1 MEYSSIQSR
10 HLDQGPDGA
19 PHSSRQSWR
28 SRPTKASFRRERLS
42 RVQHELAVPPSG
54 RRIIVICDPR
64 PVCDSG
70 GHSKEFDL
78 DLNLDLQKSV
88 GAVRRTNRGAVP
100 KALCLG
106 IYLRSGWQFIR
117 TGRLH
122 GMEGRTT
129 DLDRPLE
136 SGGTDRIRTG
146 TLTDRCRCRGKIGQ
160 QGCTDQKKGR
170 YQDGSGPHNSTL

>member
-10 HLDQGPDGA
+10 HPDQGPDGLL
-19 PHSSRQSWR
+19 HSSRQSSSGPLIKELFQR
-28 SRPTKASFRRERLS
+28 EQSSRAQRG
-42 RVQHELAVPPSG
+42 LAAPPSG
-54 RRIIVICDPR
+54 PRIIVICNHQ
-64 PVCDSG
+64 PVCASG
-70 GHSKEFDL
+70 GRSKGFDL

-88 GAVRRTNRGAVP
+88 SAVRRTNRGAVP

-160 QGCTDQKKGR
+160 QGCT
-170 YQDGSGPHNSTL
+170 N